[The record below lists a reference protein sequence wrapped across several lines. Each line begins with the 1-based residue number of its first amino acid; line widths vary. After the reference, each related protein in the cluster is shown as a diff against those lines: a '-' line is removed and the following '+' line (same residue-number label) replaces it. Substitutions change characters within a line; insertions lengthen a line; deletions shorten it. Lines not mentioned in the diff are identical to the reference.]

1 MINVEINSKLTK
13 KLQYKYKMIFAR
25 EEHKKTPEDFSWR
38 LLCNQKCKR
47 RSEIQKTDWCT
58 GGGIFIATAL
68 PLQAIPA
75 SPFPVF
81 SNAQSLAPRF

>member
-13 KLQYKYKMIFAR
+13 NLQYKYKMIFAR
-25 EEHKKTPEDFSWR
+25 YDHKKNARGF
-38 LLCNQKCKR
+38 LMAFYF
-47 RSEIQKTDWCT
+47 EIKNVSADLKFRKQT
-58 GGGIFIATAL
+58 GVQGGIFIATAL